1 MTKPDMF
8 SGVACNVSV
17 QANVKIRKYGRK
29 AVISWS
35 CENPEAI
42 EAIEVIEVIQKYKWP
57 TDPGPVNPI
66 TLKNIAV
73 TAGATRSYYVHSAV
87 YRKNQISMRVE
98 KCWEFE
104 KMDEDKQ
111 TLPEQNLPGLEHVS
125 YRVTQ
130 QERWLLYN
138 TNEYIQTSTLF
149 KGKNT

>member
-8 SGVACNVSV
+8 SGVACSVSV

-42 EAIEVIEVIQKYKWP
+42 EAIEVIKVIQKYNWP

-73 TAGATRSYYVHSAV
+73 TAGATRSYYTLQCSVQEKSDFNESWKVLRIWKNGWRQANIAGTKLSTRSRTCLIPSDSARALTFV
-87 YRKNQISMRVE
+87 QHQWI
-98 KCWEFE
+98 
-104 KMDEDKQ
+104 
-111 TLPEQNLPGLEHVS
+111 H
-125 YRVTQ
+125 
-130 QERWLLYN
+130 
-138 TNEYIQTSTLF
+138 TNFNFI
-149 KGKNT
+149 

>member
-1 MTKPDMF
+1 M
-8 SGVACNVSV
+8 
-17 QANVKIRKYGRK
+17 KIRDD
-29 AVISWS
+29 
-35 CENPEAI
+35 PEAI
-42 EAIEVIEVIQKYKWP
+42 ELKWSRN
-57 TDPGPVNPI
+57 TSDPGPVNPV

-73 TAGATRSYYVHSAV
+73 TAGATRSYYTV

-125 YRVTQ
+125 YRGTQ

-138 TNEYIQTSTLF
+138 TNEYIQLQLYLKVRIRAPAS
-149 KGKNT
+149 